1 MALSDYGY
9 LLDDEED
16 PNNPSNVITV
26 DMAGKGQGYDL
37 PAYNSKFS
45 DADLSGMPSY
55 PSSQGAQAPASQRM
69 SEDIPAFDL
78 DGNPT
83 TFREPNHPYN
93 LSSITGQGNAPYT
106 LDDINAGKLPPG
118 MGTYGGPDIQRG
130 DLPPVNTSFNVDD
143 AGKARVKDMLDS
155 GRAGGG
161 MMTIGGQTTAIMNPV
176 AQGQGQMAQGQG
188 AFGAGGAGAP
198 AGGGQA
204 PAPAPDPF
212 AAIDA
217 PVINQHADMAR
228 REQQAFAMKLERVK
242 SLIAQYSNQEQQL
255 KNQKEILPKDK
266 ELYELDHFVRDYYGH
281 PNDSRTAK
289 RVSDA
294 ASTMAHAR
302 QIDSSLSEVAQRKAM
317 AESNLKV
324 LTSGPTPP
332 SPQEAA
338 RTTGAA
344 LKARRAAAQAKAGQT
359 QAQAQAQKD
368 WSDQSAELGRI
379 NKDMLPKAQKA
390 LAALN
395 NSGTPER
402 KAISDQ
408 VRASGIKPDGTDAGD
423 KKYQDAVKA
432 AMKPS
437 QAKDQAD
444 IERMTARRD
453 QLAASTKNRPGSTG
467 SKSGAQGAAS
477 SVVDDRNQAFGIVK
491 SKKPEWSDAQV
502 NAYLDSKE
510 GQ

>member
-1 MALSDYGY
+1 MGLRGFIM
-9 LLDDEED
+9 DDQGEQDGGGVATLGMFPPGD
-16 PNNPSNVITV
+16 PRN
-26 DMAGKGQGYDL
+26 QGYDL
-37 PAYNSKFS
+37 PAYNTRFS
-45 DADLSGMPSY
+45 DADIAGMPSY
-55 PSSQGAQAPASQRM
+55 SQPQAERAPMGQGMSQG
-69 SEDIPAFDL
+69 L
-78 DGNPT
+78 
-83 TFREPNHPYN
+83 
-93 LSSITGQGNAPYT
+93 TGQGNAPYT
-106 LDDINAGKLPPG
+106 LDDIQSGALPPG
-118 MGTYGGPDIQRG
+118 MATFGAPQVQHG
-130 DLPPVNTSFNVDD
+130 DLPPMNTSFNVDA
-143 AGKARVKDMLDS
+143 AGQNDVRNLMNDQPS
-155 GRAGGG
+155 RYGGG
-161 MMTIGGQTTAIMNPV
+161 MMTIGGQTTAIMNPL
-176 AQGQGQMAQGQG
+176 AQGQGQAS
-188 AFGAGGAGAP
+188 GGAGAP
-198 AGGGQA
+198 AGTAGGQQAAPAMPAAPAQA
-204 PAPAPDPF
+204 PAQDPF

-217 PVINQHADMAR
+217 PVINRAADQAR
-228 REQQAFAMKLERVK
+228 REQEGFYGQIARRTAAGQQLEEQRSKLE
-242 SLIAQYSNQEQQL
+242 AQQA
-255 KNQKEILPKDK
+255 ILPKGLALWGM
-266 ELYELDHFVRDYYGH
+266 EQFVKDFESPDNHKTY
-281 PNDSRTAK
+281 SRTEYGKAK
-289 RVSDA
+289 AAQETLAHKSQIEAGLDDLATRKSGIDA
-294 ASTMAHAR
+294 ELRAF
-302 QIDSSLSEVAQRKAM
+302 
-317 AESNLKV
+317 
-324 LTSGPTPP
+324 TSGPTPP

-338 RTTGAA
+338 QTTGAA

-432 AMKPS
+432 AMKPA
-437 QAKDQAD
+437 QAKAQAD
-444 IERMTARRD
+444 IDRMTARRD